1 MFGAV
6 VVVACAHADPLDATA
21 VESPMNASLDV
32 TPAATAAEVRF
43 TVTLTNAS
51 SGPVALNELFFAMPS
66 VSLQVRTRGGDS
78 VPKGPPPVPP
88 VDDGRAIRTYAPG
101 ESARLEYVGRSL
113 FASELR
119 PGDYEVRF
127 HGWSPAYAGFAG
139 YTGAIDSPWV
149 PFHIGR

>member
-1 MFGAV
+1 MFGPIIAA
-6 VVVACAHADPLDATA
+6 ACAHAEPLDAAA
-21 VESPMNASLDV
+21 VESPMNASIDV

-51 SGPVALNELFFAMPS
+51 GGPVALNQLFFALPS
-66 VSLQVRTRGGDS
+66 VSLQVRTRAGDP

-88 VDDGRAIRTYAPG
+88 LDDGRAIRTYAPG
-101 ESARLEYVGRSL
+101 ESARFEYLGGTL
-113 FASELR
+113 FGSDVR

-127 HGWSPAYAGFAG
+127 HGWSPAFTGFTG

-149 PFHIGR
+149 PFRVGS